1 VGIIQEQH
9 PDRCRL
15 FMQWKEMDWPI
26 LVDALK
32 LYGVDAVPITYAID
46 EAGIVRAVNPKP
58 ADLDA
63 FLERPAPAST
73 ARPAPALAPDLA
85 RLRAATGAGSSAAW
99 RAYADALF
107 LWGGDGRLGEAIAG
121 YERALGLAPG
131 DGPAK
136 FRLGVAFR
144 RRHDSDAREP
154 GDFQSAALHWAAALE
169 SDPNQYI
176 WRRRIQQFGPRLDK
190 PYPFYDWVEEA
201 RAAIRARGEEPSL
214 LVTEP
219 SGSEIAAPAERF
231 VADDGSTREPDPGGR
246 VRRDTGRLIRVEAAV
261 VPPSIGPGGVARA
274 HVLFRADAGHEA
286 HWNNEAEPLRVW
298 LIPPAGWSVDRREAR
313 APQAATAVST
323 EPREVQFE
331 LKAPSVLEGRTV
343 EVPGYALYYVCQ
355 EADGV
360 CLFRRQDF
368 VLPVGVSGAP
378 PPGETGRRQSRFSR
392 WSAASTRNR

>member
-1 VGIIQEQH
+1 VGVTQEQH

-15 FMQWKEMDWPI
+15 FMQWREMDWPI
-26 LVDALK
+26 LVDALN

-63 FLERPAPAST
+63 FLERPAPAPT
-73 ARPAPALAPDLA
+73 ARPASVLAPDLA
-85 RLRAATGAGSSAAW
+85 RLRADTGADSPAAW

-107 LWGGDGRLGEAIAG
+107 LWGGDGRVGAAIAA
-121 YERALGLAPG
+121 YERALRLSPG
-131 DGPAK
+131 DGPTE

-144 RRHDSDAREP
+144 RRHDSAAREP
-154 GDFQSAALHWAAALE
+154 GDFQAAALHWAAALE

-201 RAAIRARGEEPSL
+201 RAAIRARGEEPSP

-219 SGSEIAAPAERF
+219 SGSEVAAPAERF
-231 VADDGSTREPDPGGR
+231 VAAEGGTPEPDPGGR
-246 VRRDTGRLIRVEAAV
+246 VRRDAGRLVRVEVAV
-261 VPPSIGPGGVARA
+261 VPPSVTAGGVTRA
-274 HVLFRADAGHEA
+274 HVLFRPDLGSQG

-298 LIPPAGWSVDRREAR
+298 LDPPPGWSVDRREGR
-313 APQAATAVST
+313 APQPPAAVST

-331 LKAPSVLEGRTV
+331 LKAPPALEGRTV

-355 EADGV
+355 EADGL

-368 VLPVGVSGAP
+368 VLPVGVSGVP
-378 PPGETGRRQSRFSR
+378 RRSP
-392 WSAASTRNR
+392 